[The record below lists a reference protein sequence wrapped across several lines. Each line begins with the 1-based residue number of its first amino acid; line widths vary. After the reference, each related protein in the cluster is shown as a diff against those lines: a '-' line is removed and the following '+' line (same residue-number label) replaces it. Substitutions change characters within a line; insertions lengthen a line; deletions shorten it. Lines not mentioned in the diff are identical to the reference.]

1 MCAMAEAN
9 FKDLSVTSTSESKEK
24 FAVSLSNYAKKL
36 KSHVLKRYTQKI
48 AYIGVDP
55 LLIPE
60 SSFDPECLPPVEAT
74 DLLSYL
80 VLDTSYYT
88 KTQFKAFR
96 SLQAYN
102 QMVSG
107 FITSVQGKVV
117 SKRFVVLG
125 KVRHSQRMN
134 VGPVPVWI
142 ITENDGTILSA
153 HCIGCMAGLGEC
165 CSHVAS
171 MLFYLEVWT
180 RLNGKLAC
188 TQVKCT
194 WILPT
199 YVKQI
204 SYSPVKD
211 INFTS
216 AKKLKKDL
224 DHTVNNVGQH
234 PERRV
239 NWDCKLGGSAKGNTA
254 VSNEDDTKSLYEA
267 LSKCKVKPAALS
279 LVHPYANSFISRS
292 SNIATIPELFDEKYL
307 AYEYHDLIKA
317 CSGIHI
323 KISDEEAKQIE
334 LDTKSQAKGRKF
346 FHHRAGRIGASL
358 SKSASHTD
366 PSQPSQSLIK
376 SICYPEIF
384 KFTNAAT
391 EYGCQHEEAAIKLF
405 EIDMKKKHVNYKAI
419 QCGMFINKHSPF
431 IHATPD
437 FLSSCEC
444 CGIGCGEVKCPY
456 CMEGIDID
464 GYLEKP
470 SSCLMKNPDG
480 EVVLKRNHQYY
491 YQVQQQMF
499 TTELPFCDFV
509 VFGFATSQSVFR
521 HERIAPDQD
530 HWDRVLPRLS
540 QFWQYCVLPE
550 VLGRW
555 YTRKCHLSN
564 PPKIGEMKVCFCG
577 EETGE
582 PTVKC
587 QNVDCP
593 ISLYHP
599 SCLKMAQF
607 SNNWFCPHCQ
617 RLPKFKRKT
626 QPKTKDVTAT
636 KALSLESVCICQRKA
651 KIEESIIECHN
662 PFCENGKFF
671 HISCLGYKRKPNNS
685 KTTWQCDKCKANPH
699 RQPEPRVRRVSQQP
713 SVQEHAGETSKHEG
727 STLNK
732 DTLDLAVFVDHSRDI
747 LITEETIG
755 QAEQYAQLETLNE
768 RHFELVLSPRGWLD
782 CDVIQQVHVY
792 LRNSNPA
799 IEGFQRPTLGPSRN
813 FGIVGG
819 EFVQILH
826 TGNSHW
832 VCTSSIGCLP
842 GIVNLYDSL
851 YNHVVSDEVEEQIKN
866 LIGADIYK
874 GVNVVSVQQQ
884 ENGFDSG
891 VFATA
896 FATCLA
902 NYIPPETVE
911 FDVVQM
917 RKHLFKCLKTRKME
931 LFPTI

>member
-1 MCAMAEAN
+1 MAEDN
-9 FKDLSVTSTSESKEK
+9 YKDSSVISTSEIKGK
-24 FAVSLSNYAKKL
+24 VTVSLSNYAKKL
-36 KSHVLKRYTQKI
+36 ESHVLKRYTEKI

-60 SSFDPECLPPVEAT
+60 NSFDPGCLPPVEAT

-88 KTQFKAFR
+88 KNQFKAFR
-96 SLQAYN
+96 SLEAYN
-102 QMVSG
+102 HMVSG
-107 FITSVQGKVV
+107 FITSVQGKIV

-134 VGPVPVWI
+134 VSPVPVWI
-142 ITENDGTILSA
+142 ITENDGTIFSA

-194 WILPT
+194 WILPS
-199 YVKQI
+199 YVKEI

-211 INFTS
+211 INFKS

-224 DHTVNNVGQH
+224 DHAVNNFEQDPAGRMNENH
-234 PERRV
+234 K
-239 NWDCKLGGSAKGNTA
+239 KLDSSAKGDTP
-254 VSNEDDTKSLYEA
+254 VSSEDDMKSFYEA

-292 SNIATIPELFDEKYL
+292 SNIATIPDLFDKKYL
-307 AYEYHDLIKA
+307 DYEYHDLIKA
-317 CSGIHI
+317 CSDIHI
-323 KISDEEAKQIE
+323 TISDEDAKQIE
-334 LDTKSQAKGRKF
+334 LDTKSQAKGSGF
-346 FHHRAGRIGASL
+346 FHHRAGRIGASM

-366 PSQPSQSLIK
+366 PSKPSQSLIK

-391 EYGCQHEEAAIKLF
+391 EYGCQHEKAAIKLF

-419 QCGMFINKHSPF
+419 QCGMFINKRSPF

-437 FLSSCEC
+437 FLSSCDC
-444 CGIGCGEVKCPY
+444 CGIGCGEVKCPF
-456 CMEGIDID
+456 CMDGIDID

-470 SSCLMKNPDG
+470 SSCLMKDPDG
-480 EVVLKRNHQYY
+480 EVILKRNHQYF
-491 YQVQQQMF
+491 YQVQQQIF

-509 VFGFATSQSVFR
+509 VFGFATSKSAFL
-521 HERIAPDQD
+521 HERIIPDQC
-530 HWDRVLPRLS
+530 HWDKVLPRLS

-550 VLGRW
+550 ILGRW

-564 PPKIGEMKVCFCG
+564 QAKIGDTRVCFCG

-582 PTVKC
+582 RTVKC

-599 SCLKMAQF
+599 PITGIVPTVKGYLSSKEKHSPKQKILLQQKHSLLKVFAF
-607 SNNWFCPHCQ
+607 ANKRQ
-617 RLPKFKRKT
+617 RLKIKLLNAIILSVKMENCST
-626 QPKTKDVTAT
+626 SAVWAT
-636 KALSLESVCICQRKA
+636 KENQTTVRPLGNVTSA
-651 KIEESIIECHN
+651 KQIH
-662 PFCENGKFF
+662 
-671 HISCLGYKRKPNNS
+671 
-685 KTTWQCDKCKANPH
+685 
-699 RQPEPRVRRVSQQP
+699 
-713 SVQEHAGETSKHEG
+713 
-727 STLNK
+727 K
-732 DTLDLAVFVDHSRDI
+732 DSLAVIAEESRDI
-747 LITEETIG
+747 IITKEAIG
-755 QAEQYAQLETLNE
+755 QAERYAQLGTLRE
-768 RHFELVLSPRGWLD
+768 RHFELVVSPKGWLD
-782 CDVIQQVHVY
+782 CDIIHQVHVY
-792 LRNSNPA
+792 LRNSNQA

-813 FGIVGG
+813 FDIVGG

-842 GIVNLYDSL
+842 RMVSLYDSL
-851 YNHVVSDEVEEQIKN
+851 YNHVVSDEIEEQIKN
-866 LIGADIYK
+866 LIGADIYQ
-874 GVNVVSVQQQ
+874 GINVVPVQQQ
-884 ENGFDSG
+884 ENGYDCG
-891 VFATA
+891 VFAIA
-896 FATCLA
+896 FATCLV

-911 FDVVQM
+911 FDVAQL
-917 RKHLFKCLKTRKME
+917 RQHLFKCLKTGKME